1 MSLALRH
8 DVSLAPLTSL
18 GLGGPARHLADADDV
33 DGVREA
39 LAWSRER
46 DLPVLLL
53 GGGSNVV
60 LPDEG
65 FPGLVMRPRLPG
77 LAFEE
82 GPGGGVARVGAGVP
96 WDELVSAAV
105 ERGLAG
111 VECLSGIPG
120 WCGAA
125 PMQNIG
131 AYGQE
136 LSDTLVAVTA
146 LDRDADEVVRIAAVD
161 CGFGYRTSRFKASDR
176 DRFVVLSLELELVE
190 GAPREPRY
198 PELARAVAREADPG
212 ALPPREAL
220 RLIRDRVL
228 ALRRAKS
235 MVLDPDDPDARS
247 AGSFFLN
254 PVLPAPAF
262 ERLEGR
268 LSEHGITAP
277 IPAYPAPGGVK
288 VPAAWLVE
296 RAGFRKGLRHGG
308 VGISSA
314 HALALVNRG
323 GSTADL
329 LELAASIQEGVERI
343 SGLKLEIEPTIV
355 RSPPA

>member
-8 DVSLAPLTSL
+8 GAPLAPLTTL
-18 GLGGPARHLADADDV
+18 GLGGPARHLADAGDAAA
-33 DGVREA
+33 VREA

-46 DLPVLLL
+46 DLPVLIL

-65 FPGLVMRPRLPG
+65 FGGLVLRPRLPG
-77 LAFEE
+77 LEFEE
-82 GPGGGVARVGAGVP
+82 GRERVVVRAGAGVP
-96 WDELVSAAV
+96 WEELVRASV

-136 LSDTLVAVTA
+136 LSETLAAVTA
-146 LDRDADEVVRIAAVD
+146 LDRDTDEVVRIPAAE
-161 CGFGYRTSRFKASDR
+161 CRFAYRTSRFKAADR
-176 DRFVVLSLELELVE
+176 DRFVVLSVELSL
-190 GAPREPRY
+190 GTDGPAEPRY
-198 PELARAVAREADPG
+198 PELAEAVAREADPG
-212 ALPPREAL
+212 SLPVREGL
-220 RLIRDRVL
+220 RLVRETVL

-235 MVLDPDDPDARS
+235 MVLDPGDPDTRS

-254 PVLPAPAF
+254 PVLPARDLDCLTR
-262 ERLEGR
+262 RLA
-268 LSEHGITAP
+268 EHGITAP
-277 IPAYPAPGGVK
+277 VPSYAAPGGVK
-288 VPAAWLVE
+288 IPAAWLVE
-296 RAGFRKGLRHGG
+296 RAGFHKGRRHGG
-308 VGISSA
+308 VAISSA

-323 GSTADL
+323 GTTEEL
-329 LELAASIQEGVERI
+329 LELSSSIQDQVERI
-343 SGLKLEIEPTIV
+343 SGVRLEIEPTIV
-355 RSPPA
+355 RGPPA